1 MLPRILLSDRWSFK
15 IEREIKKLKLKEFI
29 SRDLNLQ
36 EMLNF
41 QAEEEQYRLEIWI
54 SAKGKNAREGIK
66 EDKIIFFKCYSS

>member
-1 MLPRILLSDRWSFK
+1 
-15 IEREIKKLKLKEFI
+15 
-29 SRDLNLQ
+29 
-36 EMLNF
+36 MLNF